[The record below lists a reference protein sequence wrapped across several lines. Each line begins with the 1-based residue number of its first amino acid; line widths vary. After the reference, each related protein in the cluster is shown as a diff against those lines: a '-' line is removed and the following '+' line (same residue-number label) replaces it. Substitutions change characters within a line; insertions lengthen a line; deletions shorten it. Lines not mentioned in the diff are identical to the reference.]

1 MVNDSADLHFISALR
16 SFNHRVVYAN
26 ANYDHVV
33 GWRTSSIR
41 RQNELPKESLHVND
55 MKYPHIVHVEQG
67 ITEDVN
73 NKVSSAVGTQVIDL
87 EDMIANPEVADVF
100 RKRAKIISEIRK
112 TVESAGFIEVE
123 TPVLQGAA
131 GGAEARPFI
140 TYHNSLGQD
149 MYLRIATELHLKRM
163 LVGGF
168 EKVYEIGRIFRNE
181 GLSTRHNPEF
191 TTI

>member
-87 EDMIANPEVADVF
+87 EESISCLEELVYIFLDIGRFNMSARYYKFDVF
-100 RKRAKIISEIRK
+100 QLSLCVHAYEFLSREEDQDGDVTFKK
-112 TVESAGFIEVE
+112 
-123 TPVLQGAA
+123 
-131 GGAEARPFI
+131 GGR
-140 TYHNSLGQD
+140 S
-149 MYLRIATELHLKRM
+149 RWR
-163 LVGGF
+163 
-168 EKVYEIGRIFRNE
+168 
-181 GLSTRHNPEF
+181 
-191 TTI
+191 